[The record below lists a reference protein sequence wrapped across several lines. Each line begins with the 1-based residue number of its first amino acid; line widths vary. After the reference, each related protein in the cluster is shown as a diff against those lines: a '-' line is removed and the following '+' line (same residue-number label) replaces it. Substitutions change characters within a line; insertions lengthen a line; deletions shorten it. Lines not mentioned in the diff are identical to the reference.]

1 MLCLHS
7 SQNELPQQGIMT
19 ASVNKSLQM
28 LQIKSS
34 GISCFFST
42 GGRLM
47 MGSVAAEFPATI
59 YKMTSNSLEN
69 VAWKKIAPKD
79 LYVPSINERGIPVLR
94 LTSVCVES

>member
-7 SQNELPQQGIMT
+7 SQNELPQHGIMT

-42 GGRLM
+42 GGKLM

-59 YKMTSNSLEN
+59 YKMTSNLVEN
-69 VAWKKIAPKD
+69 VAWKKKLHRKI
-79 LYVPSINERGIPVLR
+79 Y
-94 LTSVCVES
+94 TYHQ